1 MGSDG
6 SAVGATPAR
15 RRMVRSI
22 PAIGWTL
29 CILGAMALAASH
41 GRAQTLPDTAQIVE
55 ALKPSP
61 SRSIRNLMARDK
73 PVDPGVARADAPP
86 SIELTIQFDFDS
98 SSVRE
103 ESRPLLSRLAA
114 ALMSTELRSSRFL
127 IEGHTDAVGP
137 PDHNLKLSINRAEE
151 VRRFLVISGVAP
163 SRVTAV
169 GRGATQPANPADPD
183 ASENRRVR
191 IVNLE

>member
-1 MGSDG
+1 M
-6 SAVGATPAR
+6 
-15 RRMVRSI
+15 
-22 PAIGWTL
+22 PAIGWMLWL
-29 CILGAMALAASH
+29 CSALVLTASP
-41 GRAQTLPDTAQIVE
+41 GRAQLLPDTEQIVE

-61 SRSIRNLMARDK
+61 SRSMRNLVARDK
-73 PVDPGVARADAPP
+73 PSDPVVTRADAPA

-103 ESRPLLSRLAA
+103 ESRPLLARLAA
-114 ALMSTELRSSRFL
+114 ALVSPALRSSRFL

-137 PDHNLKLSINRAEE
+137 PDHNLKLSIDRAEA
-151 VRRFLVISGVAP
+151 VRRYLVASGVTS

-169 GRGATQPANPADPD
+169 GRGATQPANPTDPE